1 MSEISTCAYLL
12 AFKWFVTKFLLFYQ
26 CILYFQ
32 ENRKEERIF
41 EIFMDGPFKTSIIQ
55 FEVKKIVKPSS
66 ILNLELAKGL
76 FLISL

>member
-32 ENRKEERIF
+32 ENRKEERKMLIKRF
-41 EIFMDGPFKTSIIQ
+41 LWM
-55 FEVKKIVKPSS
+55 
-66 ILNLELAKGL
+66 GL
-76 FLISL
+76 SRPQ